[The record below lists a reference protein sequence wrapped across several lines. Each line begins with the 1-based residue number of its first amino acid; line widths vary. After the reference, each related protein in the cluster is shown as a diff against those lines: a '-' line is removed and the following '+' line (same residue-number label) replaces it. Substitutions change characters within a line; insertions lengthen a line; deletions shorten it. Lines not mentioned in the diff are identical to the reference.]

1 MKITIADAMG
11 YIAALLVF
19 TTFWMKTMIPLRVLG
34 LGSNIFF
41 IAYGFL
47 APAYPPLVLHI
58 LLLPLNI
65 VRLREMLRLTR
76 RVEQATAGNNNM
88 DWIKPFTS
96 TRWMSADEILF
107 CKGDT
112 ADRCLSWF
120 RGAAVCSTAASKSG
134 LATVVGEL
142 ALVSPDKARTQ
153 TLKCQEGGEL
163 LEISYGHV
171 KQLYFQNPVFGFYFL
186 ELTSQRLFNNVRRL
200 EGKSRNCVRAWGK
213 LDDKSGAETD
223 LPRSDIS

>member
-11 YIAALLVF
+11 YIAAVLVF

-34 LGSNIFF
+34 LGSNVFF

-65 VRLREMLRLTR
+65 MRLREMLQLTR

-107 CKGDT
+107 RKGDT
-112 ADRCLSWF
+112 ADRLF
-120 RGAAVCSTAASKSG
+120 IVVSG
-134 LATVVGEL
+134 RCRLLDSGIEIGPGDVVGEL

-153 TLKCQEGGEL
+153 TLQCEEGGEL

-171 KQLYFQNPVFGFYFL
+171 KQLYFQNPVFGFYLL
-186 ELTSQRLFNNVRRL
+186 ELTSQRLFNDVRRL
-200 EGKSRNCVRAWGK
+200 EKEIAQLRARLVETK
-213 LDDKSGAETD
+213 DKSSAETN
-223 LPRSDIS
+223 LPRTDIS